1 MSRLAHETHEDA
13 RPLRYAA
20 IYCRVSTED
29 QGKGFSIPTQ
39 IEACHTL
46 AAPEGYSASDA
57 HVFVDEGIS
66 GTTMDRPSLRKLRDF
81 VATQAISAI
90 IGYDPDRLSR
100 NLGHQLLLAEECDRA
115 AVELLIVSH
124 PLERGPEGWLFFQMR
139 GALAEYERAKL
150 LERTHRGRV
159 GRVKAGYPGGGSV
172 PFGYRRV
179 REPHKGH
186 LEIDDETAPIARRIF
201 QMYAT
206 GATLWAIAKQLTGER
221 VPTKFDREGSFKQR
235 QQKRLGYGRGA
246 SPSCS
251 ACYGMP
257 LMPDVPIGTSG
268 LPLPVPLGASGHRRN
283 GSRLQYQRSSRRHCS
298 SRCNSASNS
307 VRSQPSQSEARLP
320 LKWSAVLV
328 WAMWSGD
335 DWLLREGQKHPLLQV
350 FLTLCDGEWGHVVP
364 RVHSRR

>member
-13 RPLRYAA
+13 RPLRYTA

-46 AAPEGYSASDA
+46 AAREGYSVPGA

-90 IGYDPDRLSR
+90 IVYDPDRLSR

-150 LERTHRGRV
+150 LERTHRGRA

-206 GATLWAIAKQLTGER
+206 GATLWAIAKQLTDER
-221 VPTKFDREGSFKQR
+221 VPTKFDREGSSKQR
-235 QQKRLGYGRGA
+235 QQKRLGYGA
-246 SPSCS
+246 
-251 ACYGMP
+251 
-257 LMPDVPIGTSG
+257 
-268 LPLPVPLGASGHRRN
+268 
-283 GSRLQYQRSSRRHCS
+283 
-298 SRCNSASNS
+298 
-307 VRSQPSQSEARLP
+307 
-320 LKWSAVLV
+320 WSI
-328 WAMWSGD
+328 S
-335 DWLLREGQKHPLLQV
+335 LLQRM
-350 FLTLCDGEWGHVVP
+350 LRNATYAG
-364 RVHSRR
+364 RAY